1 MGRRPVGYREAV
13 SDPPAVADID
23 LLEAARLLAAG
34 AMLLDVR
41 EDDEWE
47 VGHAPGATHVPM
59 GQVGVRLDELRSGE
73 PVVCV
78 CRVGARSA
86 AVAAELAA
94 AGFDVRNLA
103 GGMVAWEQAGR
114 PIVTGSGRPG
124 RVS

>member
-1 MGRRPVGYREAV
+1 MV
-13 SDPPAVADID
+13 SDVQAVADID
-23 LLEAARLLAAG
+23 LPEAARLLAAG
-34 AMLLDVR
+34 AVLLDVR

-47 VGHAPGATHVPM
+47 AGHAPEATHVPM
-59 GQVGVRLDELRSGE
+59 GQVAARLDELPSGE

-86 AVAAELAA
+86 AVAAELAG

-103 GGMVAWEQAGR
+103 GGMLAWEQAGR

-124 RVS
+124 RVR